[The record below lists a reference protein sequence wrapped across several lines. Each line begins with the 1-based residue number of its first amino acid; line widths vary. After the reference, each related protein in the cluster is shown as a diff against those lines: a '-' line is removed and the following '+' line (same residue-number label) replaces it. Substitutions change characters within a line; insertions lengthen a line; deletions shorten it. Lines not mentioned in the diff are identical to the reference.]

1 MQSYI
6 LVVGA
11 TGVPTSKIG
20 KNDSQ
25 SYHEK

>member
-1 MQSYI
+1 VQSYT
-6 LVVGA
+6 LGVGV